1 MFNAIYSLEY
11 IAIIYSML
19 IPCQY
24 IFLATIAIEWYYFLM
39 TILAVF
45 IAKWYKGGGGV
56 LSTQTN
62 IGKIL
67 RKYILAS
74 IDPE

>member
-1 MFNAIYSLEY
+1 
-11 IAIIYSML
+11 ML

-24 IFLATIAIEWYYFLM
+24 TFLATIAMVTIAIEWYYLLM

-62 IGKIL
+62 IGKFVYKYIL
-67 RKYILAS
+67 CKYILAS
-74 IDPE
+74 IASE